1 MTQAATGLRVHS
13 GWAAAVTVGGSAEFP
28 EILDRRVIVVADAM
42 VKGSKQ
48 PFHAAERLPLAE
60 AEALIGRCRQSTLA
74 LARRGLDE
82 IGQGREIGTCGM
94 LLASGR
100 PLPDLPAILASH
112 ALIHTAEGEF
122 FRDAIASACQQRI
135 LAMVRI
141 KEREL
146 FDTCA
151 VELKRSRAELD
162 EQLSDWGK
170 LLGPPWRQDEKYA
183 ALAGWLA
190 LWLFARPHL
199 QKSGAQPLVPLHQA

>member
-1 MTQAATGLRVHS
+1 MAQAAVGFRVHS
-13 GWAAAVTVGGSAEFP
+13 GWAEAVTVGGPAEFP
-28 EILDRRVIVVADAM
+28 AVLDRRVIVLADAM

-60 AEALIGRCRQSTLA
+60 AGALIGRCRESTRA
-74 LARRGLDE
+74 LAGRGMDQ
-82 IGQGREIGTCGM
+82 ISQGREIGACGI

-100 PLPDLPAILASH
+100 PLPELPAILASH

-122 FRDAIASACQQRI
+122 FRDAIASVCQERK

-141 KEREL
+141 KERDL

-151 VELKRSRAELD
+151 VQLKRSRAELD
-162 EQLSDWGK
+162 QQLSDWGK

-190 LWLFARPHL
+190 LCLLARPHL
-199 QKSGAQPLVPLHQA
+199 QKSGAQPLVPLHQV